1 MFHNIDSKIGARVQD
16 AQNCE
21 TKLLYYFKVKSILKY
36 LFPVPKKDSRRVVT
50 FSNEDDF
57 ISFRQHTYKKGDGGA
72 IELLVG

>member
-1 MFHNIDSKIGARVQD
+1 MAHKIV
-16 AQNCE
+16 
-21 TKLLYYFKVKSILKY
+21 KLSYCIIFKVKSILKY